1 MGLRMKSYGGS
12 LKNPI
17 FRGWFMKNQYIWGNC
32 LKKEAWAVYR
42 FKWGGGGG
50 GSKRGGGSGFPYWRD
65 GGGESPHQLK
75 ICSFPTHLEKPLP
88 SRLHSLHQIFIPL
101 PKASRCAAYHM
112 SKTTTSFIFHCL

>member
-1 MGLRMKSYGGS
+1 MKSYGGS

-50 GSKRGGGSGFPYWRD
+50 LAKEKGGQGFPTGGMGGGS
-65 GGGESPHQLK
+65 L
-75 ICSFPTHLEKPLP
+75 PT
-88 SRLHSLHQIFIPL
+88 S
-101 PKASRCAAYHM
+101 
-112 SKTTTSFIFHCL
+112 